1 MKKRSLIILSMGAGV
16 LLATTVWFMFLYE
29 VSDVMGFTGYL
40 YLLLAELIFFGGLG
54 LVDIFISTRKKLFL
68 STPFF
73 ILLGY
78 FVLSVAVSLFFMMK
92 PVEKKALFMVVQVLF
107 LAITAMLLFLMLA
120 AERSTPSTR
129 FSEIEWNNPLRE
141 ATNKIR
147 ALKDDP
153 ENEAFKSNLIS
164 LYERFVFLDS
174 SLKRNQDEDILKGM
188 KELEVILVSIDYEAE
203 EKRQKVE
210 EKIEDIVKLLKERE
224 YEIRET
230 PWSV

>member
-153 ENEAFKSNLIS
+153 ENDAFKSNLIS

-188 KELEVILVSIDYEAE
+188 KELEVILVSLDYEAE

-210 EKIEDIVKLLKERE
+210 EKIEDVVKLLKERE

>member
-29 VSDVMGFTGYL
+29 ASDVMGFTGYL

-153 ENEAFKSNLIS
+153 ENKAFKSNLIS

-188 KELEVILVSIDYEAE
+188 KELEIVLVSLDYEAE

-210 EKIEDIVKLLKERE
+210 EKIEDVVKLLKERE

>member
-29 VSDVMGFTGYL
+29 ASDVMGFTGYL

-188 KELEVILVSIDYEAE
+188 KELEIVLVSLDYEAE

-210 EKIEDIVKLLKERE
+210 EKIEDVVKLLKERE